1 MRTLSLSSLKLLAV
15 LSLAPA
21 MVVVNTG
28 CSGGEDKPGDDDD
41 DSPTDTNGNG
51 DDDDDDDDDDTESTD
66 TGTYAQDTGV
76 LWGAFNGEGTVDL
89 KAGTYT
95 GTYGVYYA
103 IPLTAEFCDLVYTA
117 EDLPSST
124 VVPQTEASGID
135 MATCALG
142 SVPCDFAFDMAVH
155 SGTTSAGCSAF
166 GITDKDLAGNAFA
179 YPLGFVDEYN
189 LAGTTTSGKTFDYD
203 LDLLM
208 YYVDYQ
214 QYVGWYTSYFGL
226 VGPYYYGGQPT
237 SFDPATGNVTFT
249 DYAYYSIIYI

>member
-41 DSPTDTNGNG
+41 DTVTDG
-51 DDDDDDDDDDTESTD
+51 DDDDDDDTD
-66 TGTYAQDTGV
+66 TDTTDTTYVQDTGV
-76 LWGAFNGEGTVDL
+76 LWAAFNGEGTADL

-103 IPLTAEFCDLVYTA
+103 IPLTSEFCDIVYTA

-124 VVPQTEASGID
+124 VVPQTEASGLD
-135 MATCALG
+135 FNTCAIG
-142 SVPCDFAFDMAVH
+142 TDACDFVFDMAAH

-166 GITDKDLAGNAFA
+166 GISDKDVAGNAFA
-179 YPLGFVDEYN
+179 YPIGFIDDYN
-189 LAGTTTSGKTFDYD
+189 VAGTTTSGKTFDYD
-203 LDLLM
+203 LDVLV
-208 YYVDYQ
+208 YYVDYAS
-214 QYVGWYTSYFGL
+214 YVGWYISYFGV
-226 VGPYYYGGQPT
+226 VGQYYTGGQPT
-237 SFDPATGNVTFT
+237 NFDPATGSVTFT
-249 DYAYYSIIYI
+249 DYAYYAIIYI